1 MRNNDRMRIHALLEH
16 SRANG
21 PGVRAVVWTQGCTLG
36 CPGCFNPETH
46 PNAGGEWASVFEL
59 SERIRAIPGIEGVTI
74 SGGEPLQ
81 QLAPLTE
88 LLRQVRQSAGLSSVV
103 FTGFE
108 PDEIS
113 RLPGHEALLAQIDV
127 LIAGRY
133 HPEQRLATGLRG
145 SANKQLLFY
154 STRYSPQD
162 FEQLPEAE
170 IIISTDGQV
179 TLSGINPLNYR
190 SIKIEE

>member
-1 MRNNDRMRIHALLEH
+1 MQNNDRMRIHALLEH

-46 PNAGGEWASVFEL
+46 PKAGGEWASAVEL
-59 SERIRAIPGIEGVTI
+59 SERIRAIPCIEGVTI

-81 QLAPLTE
+81 QLAPLTQ
-88 LLRQVRQSAGLSSVV
+88 LLRRLRQSTSLSSVV

-108 PDEIS
+108 PDEIY

-133 HPEQRLATGLRG
+133 RQEQRFAAGLRG
-145 SANKQLLFY
+145 SANKQLLFF
-154 STRYSPQD
+154 SNRYSPQD

-170 IIISTDGQV
+170 IIIDTDGQV